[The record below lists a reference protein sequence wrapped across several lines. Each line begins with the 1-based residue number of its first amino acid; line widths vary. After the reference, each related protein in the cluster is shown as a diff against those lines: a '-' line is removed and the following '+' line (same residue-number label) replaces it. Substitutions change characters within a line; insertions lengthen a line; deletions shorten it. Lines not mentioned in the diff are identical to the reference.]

1 MDGDEVR
8 KGREEEE
15 DAGRAGL
22 LCQRSRK
29 KVLLLREKMR
39 KARELLEVDGVKK
52 LASITY
58 ARQAVG
64 EKDYKVH
71 SLDIFEVQATGG

>member
-52 LASITY
+52 VSQHHVRTSGG
-58 ARQAVG
+58 RG
-64 EKDYKVH
+64 ERLQ
-71 SLDIFEVQATGG
+71 SFGEAICPLT